1 MLLKSQFFSIQIYES
16 LKIYHNKEIGETNL
30 TIRSYHIQ
38 LSYMGNAITIQ
49 TIEE

>member
-30 TIRSYHIQ
+30 TIRSY
-38 LSYMGNAITIQ
+38 MGNAITIQ
-49 TIEE
+49 TIEK